1 MITYI
6 LLGVVIVLL
15 IVVIVLQITNKN
27 NNDDAKLDELSKQ
40 VTELTN
46 KNNNDNSRLGELS
59 RQMTELT
66 NKNYDQQI
74 LLMKTLNDNSTKQTQ
89 LITTA
94 IKDMQDS
101 NEKKL
106 EQMRLTVD
114 EKLTNTLNKRLDSSF
129 EQVSRQLKSVYES
142 LGQMKELS
150 TGITGL
156 NKILTNVK
164 SRGTWAEVQLGN
176 ILEQTIPNM
185 YEANVKTNPKYNG
198 QVEFAVKIPNGEN
211 DEISWLPID
220 SKFPVEDYIRL
231 TTASENGDLEGV
243 EKARKALE
251 VRVREEGKAIRNYID
266 EPNTT
271 PFAIMYLAT
280 EGLYAEIMNSK
291 SAVAEKLHQ
300 QGILVAGPSTITAL
314 LNSLQLGFSTM
325 AINKKANEVWTVLGN
340 AKKQYELFGQL
351 LEKARKKIDE
361 AGKTIDEADHRNS
374 IIQKNLKSVND
385 LTDNSNIEYLE

>member
-1 MITYI
+1 MLEYI
-6 LLGVVIVLL
+6 LFAIVIVLL
-15 IVVIVLQITNKN
+15 IVIIVLVLSNKGSN
-27 NNDDAKLDELSKQ
+27 NNERI
-40 VTELTN
+40 E
-46 KNNNDNSRLGELS
+46 ELS
-59 RQMTELT
+59 RQMNELT
-66 NKNYDQQI
+66 NKNYEQQI
-74 LLMKTLNDNSTKQTQ
+74 LLINTLNENSNKQTQ
-89 LITTA
+89 A
-94 IKDMQDS
+94 ISNALSQMQES

-114 EKLTNTLNKRLDSSF
+114 EKLTDTLNKRLNSSF
-129 EQVSRQLKSVYES
+129 EQVSNQLKSVYES

-150 TGITGL
+150 SGVTGL

-164 SRGTWAEVQLGN
+164 SRGTWAELQLGN
-176 ILEQTIPNM
+176 ILEQIIPNM
-185 YEANVKTNPKYNG
+185 YETNVRTNPKYNG
-198 QVEFAVKIPNGEN
+198 IVEFAVKIPNAEN
-211 DEISWLPID
+211 DQISYLPID

-251 VRVREEGKAIRNYID
+251 QRVREEGKAIKNYIA
-266 EPNTT
+266 EPYTT

-291 SAVAEKLHQ
+291 SAVAEKLHE

-340 AKKQYELFGQL
+340 AKKQYEMFGQL
-351 LEKARKKIDE
+351 LEKARKKIEE
-361 AGKTIDEADHRNS
+361 AGKTIDEADHRNN
-374 IIQKNLKSVND
+374 IIQKNLKRIND
-385 LTDNSNIEYLE
+385 LSDDTNIEYLE

>member
-1 MITYI
+1 MLTNI
-6 LLGVVIVLL
+6 LIIVAIFLL
-15 IVVIVLQITNKN
+15 IVVIVLLLTKTN
-27 NNDDAKLDELSKQ
+27 NNSPRIEA
-40 VTELTN
+40 
-46 KNNNDNSRLGELS
+46 LS
-59 RQMTELT
+59 RQMNELT
-66 NKNYDQQI
+66 NKNYEQQI
-74 LLMKTLNDNSTKQTQ
+74 LLINTLNENSQKQ
-89 LITTA
+89 
-94 IKDMQDS
+94 MQS
-101 NEKKL
+101 ISNSVQQMQENNEKKL

-114 EKLTNTLNKRLDSSF
+114 EKLSDTLNKRLDSSF
-129 EQVSRQLKSVYES
+129 EQVSKQLKSVYES

-150 TGITGL
+150 TGVTGL

-185 YEANVKTNPKYNG
+185 YEKNVKTNPKYNG
-198 QVEFAVKIPNGEN
+198 QVEFAVKIPNSEN
-211 DEISWLPID
+211 DEIAWLPID

-231 TTASENGDLEGV
+231 NNASENGDLEGV
-243 EKARKALE
+243 ERARKALE
-251 VRVREEGKAIRNYID
+251 ARVRDEGKAIKNYID

-291 SAVAEKLHQ
+291 SAVAERLHE

-340 AKKQYELFGQL
+340 AKKQYELFGNL
-351 LEKARKKIDE
+351 LDKARKKIEE

-385 LTDNSNIEYLE
+385 LTDNSNIEYL